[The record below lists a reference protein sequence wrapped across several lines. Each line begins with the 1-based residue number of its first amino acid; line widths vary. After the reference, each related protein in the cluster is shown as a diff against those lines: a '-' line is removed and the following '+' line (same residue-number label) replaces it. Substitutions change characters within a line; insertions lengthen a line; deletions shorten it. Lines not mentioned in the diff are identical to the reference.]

1 MNQPRDKTHSP
12 LRLFPSNWTSFQT
25 CFATWSGDLR
35 CFQSSKMS
43 SEKNVFGSSFI
54 GGLWVHWLPFVL
66 SWGFWNRLFWNPY
79 KLTSIMRWDVE
90 FLSCFWWLHRVL
102 QGLIL
107 TPSWVWAW
115 YVYVVLS
122 CVDVGRCWTLVP
134 SQLIDPGDLQMHT
147 GDNSCPLSVEILGV
161 FDLLSSFSHG
171 PWQLFFHAKLYPK
184 IQKSHERKDT
194 LDWEDILPITW

>member
-1 MNQPRDKTHSP
+1 MRCRVSLLFLVASP
-12 LRLFPSNWTSFQT
+12 
-25 CFATWSGDLR
+25 
-35 CFQSSKMS
+35 SSTR
-43 SEKNVFGSSFI
+43 I
-54 GGLWVHWLPFVL
+54 
-66 SWGFWNRLFWNPY
+66 
-79 KLTSIMRWDVE
+79 D
-90 FLSCFWWLHRVL
+90 
-102 QGLIL
+102 L

-161 FDLLSSFSHG
+161 FDLLSSFSHW

-184 IQKSHERKDT
+184 SKNLMKERILWIGRTSSLSHDSWRLYPPEFRDGWCYITRFLIPKSW
-194 LDWEDILPITW
+194 LGGG